1 MAVRMAGP
9 DRLARSSRMT
19 TTALTPPGS
28 QTAPAP
34 ARLGPGPAG
43 SAVPNCPGPCPSRS
57 WPSRLCGAGPLART
71 LDRSVPASAERAV
84 ARCQRASAP
93 LEQARRSA
101 GTTLSPLPPSEPQPG
116 ARRRPRILL
125 AQRRTKSEGGLVR
138 RELPAER
145 PAACRPSDL
154 ESVSGVESGRSR
166 AISPQSPRRNPDC
179 DSIHLNSRWSSCCG
193 GGSLA
198 LYLEPAGWA
207 TAPLELLQAYWIRW
221 QNRVTDWISW
231 PSLTSV
237 SYEDWRFLKRAEQ
250 SNTATARS
258 SSPQK
263 DKEQLS
269 FIFT

>member
-1 MAVRMAGP
+1 MCLRRAAPRLVVCCRGRRLAMAVRMAGP

-43 SAVPNCPGPCPSRS
+43 SAALGRWLSAS
-57 WPSRLCGAGPLART
+57 RT

-179 DSIHLNSRWSSCCG
+179 DSIHLNSR
-193 GGSLA
+193 
-198 LYLEPAGWA
+198 
-207 TAPLELLQAYWIRW
+207 
-221 QNRVTDWISW
+221 
-231 PSLTSV
+231 
-237 SYEDWRFLKRAEQ
+237 
-250 SNTATARS
+250 
-258 SSPQK
+258 
-263 DKEQLS
+263 
-269 FIFT
+269 

>member
-43 SAVPNCPGPCPSRS
+43 SAALGRWLSAS
-57 WPSRLCGAGPLART
+57 RT

-101 GTTLSPLPPSEPQPG
+101 GTTLSPLPPS
-116 ARRRPRILL
+116 
-125 AQRRTKSEGGLVR
+125 
-138 RELPAER
+138 R

>member
-1 MAVRMAGP
+1 MRSSMLGRDRTARCTARRDSSLSPLPVHGAPSCIDSGRARRRLHRDTRSRVWGSVSPMCLRRAAPRLVVCCRGRRLAMAVRMAGP

-101 GTTLSPLPPSEPQPG
+101 GTTLSPRPPSEPQPG

-179 DSIHLNSRWSSCCG
+179 DSIHLNSR
-193 GGSLA
+193 
-198 LYLEPAGWA
+198 
-207 TAPLELLQAYWIRW
+207 
-221 QNRVTDWISW
+221 
-231 PSLTSV
+231 
-237 SYEDWRFLKRAEQ
+237 
-250 SNTATARS
+250 
-258 SSPQK
+258 
-263 DKEQLS
+263 
-269 FIFT
+269 